1 MTRLRPL
8 SALLALSFLIA
19 GGTASGANLGAVYQL
34 ARDNDAKLAAAREAQ
49 KAGQEKIPQG
59 RAGLLPAIN
68 LSANARRTDPES
80 SAAGANNNAYN
91 SRGFSLSLVQPIY
104 RKQNLETYEQAKLQ
118 ATLSDQE
125 LRLAEQ
131 DLILRTASAYF
142 DVLQAQDALAT
153 AQAQKQAFTEQ
164 LAQARKSFEVGA
176 ATITDTHEAQAR
188 FDLTVAQEIAAQNDL
203 EVKRRGL
210 EKIINQEAPKLAQ
223 LLDVAKM
230 PSPEPANMDTW
241 VKQAEEGSL
250 SVVLNQT
257 GLEVARREVERQRGG
272 HWPTLDLSASYSD
285 NRNATVGASTGVNT
299 KSAVLGVELGWVLYQ
314 GGAIDARVREAVAN
328 QEKARFDLEDARR
341 QARLDARQGFLGV
354 LSGDAQVR
362 ALEQA
367 LVSSEAQ
374 LKSTKLGL
382 EVGVRTRVDVLN
394 AQQQVFTT
402 RRDLSAARYKT
413 LLAGLQL
420 KGAAGT
426 LSEED
431 IKALDALLKE

>member
-19 GGTASGANLGAVYQL
+19 GGSATGANLGAVYQL

-80 SAAGANNNAYN
+80 SAVGANNNAYN

-203 EVKRRGL
+203 EVKRRSL

-223 LLDVAKM
+223 LFDVAKM
-230 PSPEPANMDTW
+230 PLPEPANMDAW

-426 LSEED
+426 LSEAD